1 MEVGGGFICE
11 VPDCVTEGG
20 SSPGPLGA
28 GLFSMP
34 RFEPDT
40 QKSGPRPHQRGKTSQ
55 PLHGANYFF
64 ADLSKFFLTFALYI
78 VCFKKVK
85 VDLGNMAKQF
95 SFYKAKGPAQAIL
108 LLFWYLDNFIAP
120 HQRLYRSCGQQAMT
134 PTGRACPQPKCRIAA
149 ACKYAAERMA
159 QEMGWWGNISYF
171 KERLLSL
178 GKESL
183 YGI

>member
-1 MEVGGGFICE
+1 L
-11 VPDCVTEGG
+11 
-20 SSPGPLGA
+20 SSQNL
-28 GLFSMP
+28 
-34 RFEPDT
+34 
-40 QKSGPRPHQRGKTSQ
+40 
-55 PLHGANYFF
+55 
-64 ADLSKFFLTFALYI
+64 LYI

>member
-34 RFEPDT
+34 GFGPDT

-64 ADLSKFFLTFALYI
+64 ADLSKFFLTFAPAPRHLRGSGAAPERRTLR
-78 VCFKKVK
+78 FRS
-85 VDLGNMAKQF
+85 GMWNMLHECSEKLLRVLRSLKGGMMLF
-95 SFYKAKGPAQAIL
+95 SYPRGP
-108 LLFWYLDNFIAP
+108 
-120 HQRLYRSCGQQAMT
+120 
-134 PTGRACPQPKCRIAA
+134 RIARGGECA
-149 ACKYAAERMA
+149 GAPPVAEKATKHSRQRRCRRKRKRRGDGLPRRWA
-159 QEMGWWGNISYF
+159 RCAGA
-171 KERLLSL
+171 
-178 GKESL
+178 
-183 YGI
+183 

>member
-11 VPDCVTEGG
+11 APDCVTEGG

-64 ADLSKFFLTFALYI
+64 ADLSKFFLTFA
-78 VCFKKVK
+78 
-85 VDLGNMAKQF
+85 DF
-95 SFYKAKGPAQAIL
+95 SHFILQAPRGFSCASVLIRGRGAEKSA
-108 LLFWYLDNFIAP
+108 DP
-120 HQRLYRSCGQQAMT
+120 HQEPRPRPGEKKGASHSRDTNVSPVCSRPSGMSSWPLLPRCAPSAAGSCTGWT
-134 PTGRACPQPKCRIAA
+134 P
-149 ACKYAAERMA
+149 
-159 QEMGWWGNISYF
+159 
-171 KERLLSL
+171 
-178 GKESL
+178 
-183 YGI
+183 